1 MGEGLEGFNFKLF
14 HEDVCYERAD
24 GGSHSCN
31 LDLFII
37 LTLEEEVGVGEA
49 ELQQGSD
56 FGYGHAGSL
65 GEGAVLLK
73 SLLDYVDG
81 GLYWN
86 RCKECLYI
94 IGGDDVPWFQPF
106 ALELLD
112 EVLGIFEVMW
122 GLAYKWFD
130 DMG

>member
-1 MGEGLEGFNFKLF
+1 MGEAK
-14 HEDVCYERAD
+14 
-24 GGSHSCN
+24 
-31 LDLFII
+31 
-37 LTLEEEVGVGEA
+37 
-49 ELQQGSD
+49 LQQGSD
-56 FGYGHAGSL
+56 LDYGHAGSL

-86 RCKECLYI
+86 RCKEVLYI

-112 EVLGIFEVMW
+112 EVLGIFDMMW